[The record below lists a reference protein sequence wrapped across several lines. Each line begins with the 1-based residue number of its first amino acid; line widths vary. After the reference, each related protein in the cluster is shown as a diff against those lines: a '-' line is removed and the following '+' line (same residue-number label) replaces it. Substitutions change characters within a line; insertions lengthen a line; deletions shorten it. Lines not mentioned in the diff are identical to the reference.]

1 MRIIAGEYR
10 GRVIKSP
17 TDSRTRPTSDRL
29 RETLFNVLAPR
40 IEGSRFLDLCSGS
53 GAIGIEAVS
62 RGAEHV
68 TFLDKSKRA
77 CALIEENLDLLKVPE
92 EFTDIQNL
100 SAENFVG
107 REHKTG
113 WDIVFYDPPYDSDY
127 AIVLYE
133 FGTAEGKL
141 LNEDGIFIAEHHTK
155 HKLPDISGLLRRWRI
170 LKQGETSLSFYERN

>member
-17 TDSRTRPTSDRL
+17 SDSRTRPTSDRL

-62 RGAEHV
+62 RGAAHV
-68 TFLDKSKRA
+68 TFVDRSRKA
-77 CALIEENLDLLKVPE
+77 CALIEENLDLLEVSE
-92 EFTDIQNL
+92 EITDIQGL

-107 REHKTG
+107 REHKQG
-113 WDIVFYDPPYDSDY
+113 WDIVFYDPPYESDY
-127 AIVLYE
+127 AIVIFE
-133 FGTAEGKL
+133 FGEAEGKL
-141 LNEDGIFIAEHHTK
+141 LNDDGVLIAEHHTK
-155 HKLPDISGLLRRWRI
+155 HKLPDLSGVLRRWRI
-170 LKQGETSLSFYERN
+170 LKQGETSLSFYERS

>member
-17 TDSRTRPTSDRL
+17 TDTRTRPTSDRL
-29 RETLFNVLAPR
+29 RETLFNILAPR
-40 IEGSRFLDLCSGS
+40 IDGARFLDLCSGS

-68 TFLDKSKRA
+68 TFVDRSRKA
-77 CALIEENLDLLKVPE
+77 CALIEENLDLLAVPE
-92 EFTDIQNL
+92 EATDIQAL

-113 WDIVFYDPPYDSDY
+113 WDIVFYDPPYESDY
-127 AIVLYE
+127 ALVLFE
-133 FGTAEGKL
+133 FGTPENIL
-141 LNEDGIFIAEHHTK
+141 LNTDGVFITEHHTK
-155 HKLPDISGLLRRWRI
+155 NRLPDSAGSLRRWRI
-170 LKQGETSLSFYERN
+170 LKQGETSLSFYERS